1 MNRTQLT
8 DAVASSL
15 QVSKAQAANCINA
28 VLGAIADNLTEG
40 DQEVAIPDFGRFFVK
55 SVAARQYV
63 NPTNKEKIMVEAHDK
78 LVFKPSD
85 NMGYYS
91 RKHAVNK

>member
-8 DAVASSL
+8 DAVAASL
-15 QVSKAQAANCINA
+15 QVSKTQATNCINA

-55 SVAARQYV
+55 NVAARQYV
-63 NPTNKEKIMVEAHDK
+63 NPTNKEKIMVEAHDR

-91 RKHAVNK
+91 RKHVVNK

>member
-1 MNRTQLT
+1 MNRTQLI
-8 DAVASSL
+8 DAVAASL
-15 QVSKAQAANCINA
+15 QVSKTQAGNCINA

-40 DQEVAIPDFGRFFVK
+40 DHEVAIPDFGRFFVK
-55 SVAARQYV
+55 NVAARQYV
-63 NPTNKEKIMVEAHDK
+63 NPSNGEKMTVEAHDK

-91 RKHAVNK
+91 RKHAANK